1 MAGRWE
7 FMIALGLCAVACGPS
22 PASSFQT
29 VRPMPLTSWTRT
41 SRQAL
46 STGRSRVMGLRSQK
60 MMVDETA
67 VTRRQGLARAILY
80 VVGAP
85 MAAAAVSTRSAG
97 AAQPAVLLPGA
108 PLPTQAGG
116 AAVMSAEE
124 VFCDQAVSRLLNA
137 NTGQEVYIV
146 GTAHISAVSAELVRD
161 TIRLVRPNKIMVE
174 LDSQRVKKRA
184 PVLSSATTGASSD
197 TPAPSSLW
205 DLVKAG
211 NLHSR

>member
-1 MAGRWE
+1 
-7 FMIALGLCAVACGPS
+7 
-22 PASSFQT
+22 
-29 VRPMPLTSWTRT
+29 
-41 SRQAL
+41 
-46 STGRSRVMGLRSQK
+46 MGLRSQK
-60 MMVDETA
+60 MIADETA
-67 VTRRQGLARAILY
+67 VTRRQGLAKAILY

-85 MAAAAVSTRSAG
+85 MAAAAVSTRS
-97 AAQPAVLLPGA
+97 PAVLLPAA

-184 PVLSSATTGASSD
+184 PVSSSATTGASPD
-197 TPAPSSLW
+197 TPPPSSLW

-211 NLHSR
+211 NLLHTTLLHSQ

>member
-1 MAGRWE
+1 
-7 FMIALGLCAVACGPS
+7 
-22 PASSFQT
+22 
-29 VRPMPLTSWTRT
+29 
-41 SRQAL
+41 
-46 STGRSRVMGLRSQK
+46 MGLRSQK